1 MLGRVRGPRFRAG
14 RLYERVGH
22 RIERLA
28 ARLGPAELIASRFV
42 YGTKAASMVF
52 WGLHGMSVVRFAVVD
67 AVGCVLGS
75 LAFTGL
81 GYLVSGSATILLGRV
96 RRVQLWLLGALA
108 VGVILVVIINW
119 TARKELHIDNGDEE
133 AG

>member
-1 MLGRVRGPRFRAG
+1 
-14 RLYERVGH
+14 
-22 RIERLA
+22 
-28 ARLGPAELIASRFV
+28 
-42 YGTKAASMVF
+42 MVF